1 MECLRALNRG
11 ALLWRPSAPLCAVC
25 VKAASLSQTLP
36 RCHCF
41 YLSLLDGAL
50 RCGTLWHKKRLIPS
64 LSLSP
69 QLCSQPTVHGEQPSS
84 FPVTIFLNQTFSQLK
99 TTLKHI
105 PPLCSDTDFSNYITL
120 CRPTFFFTA
129 VGRHRLKPAISNAFN
144 CSGN

>member
-64 LSLSP
+64 LTLSSALLSAHSARRAAE
-69 QLCSQPTVHGEQPSS
+69 QLFKPNIFAAENDFKAYSTAVFRYRLFQLHY
-84 FPVTIFLNQTFSQLK
+84 PVSTNI
-99 TTLKHI
+99 
-105 PPLCSDTDFSNYITL
+105 
-120 CRPTFFFTA
+120 FFTA
-129 VGRHRLKPAISNAFN
+129 VGTHRLKPAISNAFN